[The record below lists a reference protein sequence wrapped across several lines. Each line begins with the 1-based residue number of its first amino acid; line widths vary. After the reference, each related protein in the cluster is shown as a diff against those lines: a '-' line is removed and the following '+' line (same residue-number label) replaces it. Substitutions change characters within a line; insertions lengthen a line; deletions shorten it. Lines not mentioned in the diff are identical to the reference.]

1 MEDSVFGENNIIIP
15 KRYEATFERN
25 LKMKG
30 GETQKKLGLCIII
43 EDVFFELSNSCIDN
57 PTHQLVAKNSCFT
70 AARWL
75 ESLQG
80 DCKQVIHD
88 EHSTKHVLR
97 PA

>member
-15 KRYEATFERN
+15 KRYEATFEMN
-25 LKMKG
+25 LKIEG
-30 GETQKKLGLCIII
+30 SETQKKLGLCIII
-43 EDVFFELSNSCIDN
+43 GYVFFELSNSCIN
-57 PTHQLVAKNSCFT
+57 NSTHQLLAKNSCFI